1 MTVFPATGV
10 VVHGAMKEL
19 RVYSFSDVQPGHP
32 LEVRD
37 TFFQCKGCI
46 DVLFQGFP
54 ETMVFNKS
62 EASQLTALQQAIPTE
77 KVEVFNPPSWKR
89 RICRVVQVVA
99 SVLFGLS
106 LIIFAIVLRSFDEI
120 TLMAFLGVLFSLL
133 LYWGGTTLLGA
144 YNEVLV
150 DHAGTEP
157 VILKVDGAEYPLL
170 SASRC
175 VIFMDAGVR
184 KIEVVRKNDGAL
196 LDSFYIDIPK
206 PYASITTCTMLDQA
220 VLNVGCANSYSLH
233 VASYHS
239 Y

>member
-1 MTVFPATGV
+1 
-10 VVHGAMKEL
+10 MKEL

-37 TFFQCKGCI
+37 TFFQCRGCI
-46 DVLFQGFP
+46 DLLFQGFP

-62 EASQLTALQQAIPTE
+62 EAAQLSALQQAIPTE

-89 RICRVVQVVA
+89 RLCKVIQGVA
-99 SVLFGLS
+99 MVLFGIS
-106 LIIFAIVLRSFDEI
+106 LIIFAIMLRGMDEI
-120 TLMAFLGVLFSLL
+120 TLMAFLGVAFSLL
-133 LYWGGTTLLGA
+133 LYWGGTTLGS
-144 YNEVLV
+144 YNEILV
-150 DHAGTEP
+150 DHAGAEPLILRVDETE
-157 VILKVDGAEYPLL
+157 YHLL

-175 VIFMDAGVR
+175 VIFMDTGVR

-220 VLNVGCANSYSLH
+220 VLNVGGANSYSLQ

-239 Y
+239 N